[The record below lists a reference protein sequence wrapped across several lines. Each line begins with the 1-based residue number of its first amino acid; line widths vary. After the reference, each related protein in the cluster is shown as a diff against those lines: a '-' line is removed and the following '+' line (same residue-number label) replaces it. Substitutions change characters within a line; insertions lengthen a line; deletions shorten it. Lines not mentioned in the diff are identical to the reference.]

1 MNKLM
6 SAVSPRRQADDA
18 CPMHSTPVKSLDRW
32 ELLTLVTAMRREIG
46 LTDRDVMVLRAHLTV
61 LPQGPLIASG
71 MNVSFMNVTE
81 ILQRACGMDARRF
94 RRGEARLEQVG
105 LIRRHLSANGRRF
118 PERNHTGQIVQA
130 YGIDLAPIFELYPR
144 LLVLQETVTAENLA
158 LRQRK
163 NALSAGLQEALR
175 QLASS
180 GRFLPDWAD
189 ALRTSVRNA
198 LRRTGTTQADLDAL
212 AVDIAQITAEAEM
225 HLPEKAAVRD
235 VIAPCPARLVAPTD
249 KAIAQDIYTPDDGQ
263 IVRHIESK
271 PKDLK
276 KESPFFD
283 LRRIH
288 LAWAQAVTLRE
299 FYPAPPSTERDLAAV
314 LIQFSSF
321 IGLGQT
327 AMLKAMSILGWDNTI
342 LVVDYLASRTADI
355 VKPEG
360 YLTSMLRSYTSGQ
373 PVASGRVI
381 PRGERKAEARSAVR

>member
-6 SAVSPRRQADDA
+6 SAVSPCREADDA
-18 CPMHSTPVKSLDRW
+18 CPTHSKPVQSLDRW

-94 RRGEARLEQVG
+94 RRGEARLEEVG

-118 PERNHTGQIVQA
+118 PERDRTGQIVQA

-144 LLVLQETVTAENLA
+144 LLILQETVTAENLA

-163 NALSAGLQEALR
+163 NALSARLQEALR

-198 LRRTGTTQADLDAL
+198 LRRTGTTQEDLDAL
-212 AVDIAQITAEAEM
+212 AVDIAQITAEADM
-225 HLPEKAAVRD
+225 HLPENAAVRD
-235 VIAPCPARLVAPTD
+235 VIAPCPARLVEPTD
-249 KAIAQDIYTPDDGQ
+249 KAIAQDIYTPDAGQ

-276 KESPFFD
+276 KESTSFD
-283 LRRIH
+283 LRKIH

-299 FYPAPPSTERDLAAV
+299 FYPDPPSTERDLSAV

-327 AMLKAMSILGWDNTI
+327 AMLKAISILGWDSTI

-360 YLTSMLRSYTSGQ
+360 YLTSMLRSYASGQ
-373 PVASGRVI
+373 PIASGRVI
-381 PRGERKAEARSAVR
+381 PRGERKAEERSAVQ